1 MGDEEILKELFRAVI
16 RDDATSLRRIQGES
30 GIDLWSVK
38 NSAQQTPL
46 QLARERK
53 RKEVL
58 AFLQRP
64 KPAPAKINLEAKAAV
79 APGSS
84 QPTDAAESVEVFR
97 AVMKDDATQA
107 SASVVV
113 GGTAVRTRSADVV
126 STQRRTAGQAIFKD
140 LTLGEHFRL
149 SPSFPDRRVGLH
161 EDAS

>member
-1 MGDEEILKELFRAVI
+1 MAGGRRCTRLF
-16 RDDATSLRRIQGES
+16 T
-30 GIDLWSVK
+30 
-38 NSAQQTPL
+38 AQH
-46 QLARERK
+46 
-53 RKEVL
+53 
-58 AFLQRP
+58 
-64 KPAPAKINLEAKAAV
+64 
-79 APGSS
+79 SS
-84 QPTDAAESVEVFR
+84 QNGTERGSALVSPRPTDAAGVPSARFRAFGRAALVAQAESVEVFR